1 MPAYA
6 IAHLRT
12 VEVGPDI
19 VEYLDRID
27 ATLEPFG
34 GRFIIHGAT
43 PEVREDA
50 FPGTIV
56 VIEFPDRAAATRV
69 VRVPGLPGD
78 PAAADRELRRDG
90 VPHRRREARPPR
102 ARRDRRLV
110 VARRGHDRARG
121 PPSVCSVRSPPRS
134 SSSSRPPPGPSFAVT
149 IAIVIATIAMP
160 TSSEPTSCLAPALT
174 TGTPRP
180 SSPRSRPAA

>member
-56 VIEFPDRAAATRV
+56 VIEFPDRAAATAWYES
-69 VRVPGLPGD
+69 PADQAILP
-78 PAAADRELRRDG
+78 LRTENSDGTAFLIDG
-90 VPHRRREARPPR
+90 VKPGHRAPD
-102 ARRDRRLV
+102 A
-110 VARRGHDRARG
+110 
-121 PPSVCSVRSPPRS
+121 
-134 SSSSRPPPGPSFAVT
+134 
-149 IAIVIATIAMP
+149 IA
-160 TSSEPTSCLAPALT
+160 
-174 TGTPRP
+174 G
-180 SSPRSRPAA
+180 